1 MTSGKERT
9 LKVGRCVVESC
20 CFLPFRLFGG
30 EGQVFFGGRR
40 DFGRLWKSL
49 ARIGGEVCFPVANIW
64 QTWRFSSGVRLGK
77 VNSAIN
83 REAKKRG
90 KRSSDGNSGWC

>member
-64 QTWRFSSGVRLGK
+64 QLGGLAQELGK
-77 VNSAIN
+77 
-83 REAKKRG
+83 G
-90 KRSSDGNSGWC
+90 K